1 MRRRRQ
7 LRTTRSRS
15 RTRTR
20 TRNAQWPQL
29 AVTVTAF
36 ALLATACGE
45 TSSDAAKDDDGGRKS
60 GAYQG
65 EGIGLAYDIGGQGD
79 QSFNDA
85 AFSGYERAR
94 KDFGIG
100 GVDMEPGDGESAA
113 DKTQR
118 IEQLARQGYDPVIG
132 VGFVYAPAIQE
143 VAKKYPKTTFG
154 IVDDNTV
161 QAANVADLVFHEEQG
176 SYLAGVAAARATKAR
191 HVGFIGGVDIPII
204 HKFEAGFVQ
213 GVRSVDPR
221 IRIERRYLTEKPEEG
236 GFSSPDKGQDAA
248 SGQLEAG
255 ADVLYHAA
263 GLSGQGVIQEAGT
276 QKKWAIG
283 VDSDQY
289 RQKALAKYKRYIL
302 GSAFKDVGGA
312 VYDLTKSVVR
322 GKPLTGT
329 QRYDLR
335 SGRVGFSD
343 SNPAYRARKDIV
355 AAVEKA
361 EKDIISGRVKVRTR
375 P

>member
-1 MRRRRQ
+1 MLPVRPEKPVAR
-7 LRTTRSRS
+7 LFV
-15 RTRTR
+15 
-20 TRNAQWPQL
+20 AAAAL
-29 AVTVTAF
+29 

-45 TSSDAAKDDDGGRKS
+45 TSGDAAKDDDDGGGGKKGGYRGK
-60 GAYQG
+60 
-65 EGIGLAYDIGGQGD
+65 GIGLAYDIGGQGD

-85 AFSGYERAR
+85 AHSGYQRAR
-94 KDFGIG
+94 KDFRIG
-100 GVDMEPGDGESAA
+100 GVDMEPGDGESSA

-118 IEQLARQGYDPVIG
+118 IEELARQGYDPVIG
-132 VGFVYAPAIQE
+132 VGFIYAPAIQD
-143 VAKKYPKTTFG
+143 VAKKYPNTTFG
-154 IVDDNTV
+154 IIDDNTV
-161 QAANVADLVFHEEQG
+161 KADNVADLVFHEEQG
-176 SYLAGVAAARATKAR
+176 SYLAGVAAARTTKAK

-213 GVRSVDPR
+213 GVKSVDPK
-221 IRIERRYLTEKPEEG
+221 IKIEKRYLTEKPEEG
-236 GFSSPDKGQDAA
+236 GFASPDKGQDAA

-263 GLSGQGVIQEAGT
+263 GLSGQGVIQEAGS
-276 QKKWAIG
+276 QHKWAIG

-289 RQKALAKYKRYIL
+289 KQKALGKYKKYIL

-322 GKPLTGT
+322 GKPMNGT
-329 QRYDLR
+329 QRYDLK

-343 SNPAYRARKDIV
+343 SNPAYRSRKDVV
-355 AAVEKA
+355 AAVERAKQ
-361 EKDIISGRVKVRTR
+361 DIITGKVKVKTR